1 MTDTSNLQIVFLAYW
16 KYRRKL
22 NILLNKNY
30 IICHIFLINKTTITE
45 IKDSNLI

>member
-22 NILLNKNY
+22 NILLKLYYMSY
-30 IICHIFLINKTTITE
+30 I
-45 IKDSNLI
+45 SN